1 MNKTN
6 VLLTCEEKLQIVH
19 FQKRCE
25 ASEIVS
31 QEVYVVVLRDANLP
45 LEARGNILF
54 CSMVIFVVE
63 GRTFQEDQS
72 ALSER

>member
-6 VLLTCEEKLQIVH
+6 SLLICEEKLQIFH
-19 FQKRCE
+19 FQKKCE

-54 CSMVIFVVE
+54 CSTVIFVIKR
-63 GRTFQEDQS
+63 RTYQEDLS
-72 ALSER
+72 AISEG